1 MKTIFTGTGV
11 AMITPFDQNYNIDL
25 TSLKKTINF
34 IIENKVDYILLMGT
48 TSEASCLT
56 DAEKKQVVET
66 AMKEINGRVPVMYGL
81 GGNNTAEVLSK
92 IKSTDFHGID
102 GILTVS
108 PYYNKPNQ
116 EGLYRHFAEIAKAC
130 PIPVIL
136 YNVPGR
142 TSVNIT
148 PETTLRLAHDFDNIV
163 ATKEASGSMDGIMK
177 IIKDKPKDFTVIS
190 GDDGL
195 TVPLISVGA
204 EGVISVAANAF
215 PKECSDMVRYAMSGD
230 FQNASKIHYKLLD
243 AVNLMFAEGNPTGV
257 KAIMSELGIIENNLR
272 LPLVSASNELLAKI
286 KQLCILQN
294 FE

>member
-11 AMITPFDQNYNIDL
+11 AMITPFDQNNNIDFV
-25 TSLKKTINF
+25 SLKKTINF
-34 IIENKVDYILLMGT
+34 IIENGVDYILLMGT
-48 TSEASCLT
+48 TSEAACMT
-56 DAEKKQVVET
+56 DTEKKQVVET
-66 AMKEINGRVPVMYGL
+66 AIKEIRGKVPVMYGL
-81 GGNNTAEVLSK
+81 GGNNTAEVLSR
-92 IKSTDFHGID
+92 IKSTDFNGID

-116 EGLYRHFAEIAKAC
+116 EGLYRHFAEIAKIS
-130 PIPVIL
+130 PVPVIL

-148 PETTLRLAHDFDNIV
+148 PETTLRLAHDFKNIV

-177 IIKDKPKDFTVIS
+177 IIKDKPNGFTVIS

-204 EGVISVAANAF
+204 EGIISVAANAF
-215 PKECSDMVRYAMSGD
+215 PKECSDMVRFAMNGD
-230 FQNASKIHYKLLD
+230 FTNASKIHYKLLD

-257 KAIMSELGIIENNLR
+257 KAFMSELGIIQNYLR
-272 LPLVSASNELLAKI
+272 LPLVPASKDLVAKI
-286 KQLCILQN
+286 KSLN
-294 FE
+294 SGS